1 MLVAHSNRIFYVFNF
16 IIFDIGYEIL
26 VLSKV
31 TKDFS
36 SSNGSYVI
44 AYAIISTAIF
54 FLTALSLTKHYS
66 RSNITVISGT
76 VNFNRSI
83 SWVGFTCFEVFL
95 IMFFSFSASDCASSI
110 SEVRASEFCEIN
122 YHLSNG
128 TCLAYCYCIFLSP
141 LLSL

>member
-16 IIFDIGYEIL
+16 IVFDIGYEIL

-36 SSNGSYVI
+36 ASDGSYVI
-44 AYAIISTAIF
+44 AYAIVSSAIF

-76 VNFNRSI
+76 IVLVRSLKFALLNSVRQI
-83 SWVGFTCFEVFL
+83 ITYPTELVLHIALGFSCL
-95 IMFFSFSASDCASSI
+95 RFSHYNI
-110 SEVRASEFCEIN
+110 
-122 YHLSNG
+122 
-128 TCLAYCYCIFLSP
+128 
-141 LLSL
+141 LL